1 MSGKIN
7 VPALV
12 IGIIFSG
19 VLVFSGYGEANSFP
33 FRSVNVGD
41 PLPAVTV
48 RSMLNQ
54 QEESLSKFKGKP
66 LVLVFFG
73 ADIPT
78 KKERSVKALT
88 ELQKMASFLEDK
100 GVTVLTVNVQ
110 GDETA
115 IINEVISE
123 SASTFPVYVDAGRQ
137 AYGNLGIFVMPSIML
152 VATDG
157 SVVAGMGYSHDLG
170 QRLKGEVELML
181 GEKTRA
187 QVEEELRPEMV
198 EKSEE
203 EKGALRHYNLGM
215 TMIKRGQ
222 PEAAMRELG
231 KAIELEP
238 ELGNAHVHLGCLQ
251 LAAGQLELARASLDK
266 GTELV
271 PDMLEGKVCSARL
284 KAEAGQLDE
293 AIDDI
298 NFMMLRSS
306 RSPILHYV
314 LGTMLEAK
322 DDKAKAM
329 QEYRKAYEL
338 LEKSLPEK

>member
-1 MSGKIN
+1 MSGKVN
-7 VPALV
+7 FPAL
-12 IGIIFSG
+12 IMG
-19 VLVFSGYGEANSFP
+19 VMILCVFVFSGYGEANSFP

-48 RSMLNQ
+48 KSMLNQ
-54 QEESLSKFKGKP
+54 QEESLAKFKGKP

-78 KKERSVKALT
+78 KKERSVKALKAL
-88 ELQKMASFLEDK
+88 EKMSPFLESK
-100 GVTVLTVNVQ
+100 GVSVVTVDAQ
-110 GDETA
+110 GDDTDM
-115 IINEVISE
+115 INEVISE
-123 SASTFPVYVDAGRQ
+123 ASLTFPVYVDFARQ

-152 VATDG
+152 VAADG
-157 SVVAGMGYSHDLG
+157 TVAAGMGYSHDMD
-170 QRLKGEVELML
+170 QRLKGEIEVMV

-198 EKSEE
+198 EKSQE
-203 EKGALRHYNLGM
+203 EKGAHRYYNLGM
-215 TMIKRGQ
+215 TMIERGQ
-222 PEAAMRELG
+222 PEAAMREMA
-231 KAIELEP
+231 KAIGLEP
-238 ELGNAHVHLGCLQ
+238 EMGKAHVQLGCLQ
-251 LAAGQLELARASLDK
+251 LDDGQLDAARASLAK
-266 GTELV
+266 GTELA
-271 PDMLEGKVCSARL
+271 PDMLEGKICTARL
-284 KAEAGQLDE
+284 EAKDGNLDE

-322 DDKAKAM
+322 DEKGNAM

-338 LEKSLPEK
+338 LEKSSHEK

>member
-1 MSGKIN
+1 LSGKIN
-7 VPALV
+7 VSALIV
-12 IGIIFSG
+12 GIILSG
-19 VLVFSGYGEANSFP
+19 IFIFSGYGEANSFP

-41 PLPAVTV
+41 PLPEVTV
-48 RSMLNQ
+48 RSLLNQ

-78 KKERSVKALT
+78 KKERSVKAFKAL
-88 ELQKMASFLEDK
+88 EKMTSFLEGK
-100 GVTVLTVNVQ
+100 GVTVLTIDAQ
-110 GDETA
+110 GDDKAT
-115 IINEVISE
+115 INEVISE
-123 SASTFPVYVDAGRQ
+123 SALTFPVYVDSARQ

-152 VATDG
+152 VAADG
-157 SVVAGMGYSHDLG
+157 TVVAGMGYSHDLD
-170 QRLKGEVELML
+170 QRLKGEIEVMV

-203 EKGALRHYNLGM
+203 EKGAHRYYNLGM
-215 TMIKRGQ
+215 TMIERGQ
-222 PEAAMRELG
+222 PEAAMREMA
-231 KAIELEP
+231 KAIGLEP
-238 ELGNAHVHLGCLQ
+238 EMGKAHVQLGCLQ
-251 LAAGQLELARASLDK
+251 LEAGQLDEARASLAK
-266 GTELV
+266 GTELE
-271 PDMLEGKVCSARL
+271 PDMLEGKICSARL
-284 KAEAGQLDE
+284 KAKDGNLDE

-306 RSPILHYV
+306 RSPTLHYV

-322 DDKAKAM
+322 DEKGNAM

-338 LEKSLPEK
+338 LEKSSHEK